1 MSVIDTQAISHSL
14 PSNSAMSILK
24 KDPNKLRATHSASSQ
39 QNSVVQEVKK
49 RTAYDT
55 CVYVHKPG
63 EGGKKK
69 MIVVNHGDTWEKFLS
84 SVSAKLDIEARR

>member
-1 MSVIDTQAISHSL
+1 
-14 PSNSAMSILK
+14 MSILK
-24 KDPNKLRATHSASSQ
+24 KDASNIRTAHSVSSQ
-39 QNSVVQEVKK
+39 QNSVPVQEVKK

-84 SVSAKLDIEARR
+84 SVSAKLDIEARRYC